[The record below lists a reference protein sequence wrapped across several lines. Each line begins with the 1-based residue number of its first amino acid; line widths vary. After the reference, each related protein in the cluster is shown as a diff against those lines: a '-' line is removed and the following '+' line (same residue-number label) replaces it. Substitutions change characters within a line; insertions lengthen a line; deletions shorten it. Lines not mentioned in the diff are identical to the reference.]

1 MKKVADP
8 DRLAHT
14 ELRLILAKMVFT
26 FDIELVNEVT
36 EWLESAKFFVSS
48 YALDTDEF
56 TD

>member
-14 ELRLILAKMVFT
+14 ELRLILAKMVFA